1 MDRFAASLANALL
14 GKDLHAPV
22 LEIHFPAAQLLFTK
36 PAIISITGAH
46 FTPELNDVTIP
57 MNHPVKVHAN
67 STLKFTRQATGM
79 RSYIGFLPGLQLKTW
94 LHSFSTNT
102 KAGAGGYNG
111 RTLDA
116 GDTIAFLNEE
126 EASNFP
132 SNSGQLF
139 SAKGYDYDLRSLRCI
154 MGSEWNYLLASSGN
168 GFLNNSFEITIESD
182 RMGYRL
188 AGAKLEIENSETL
201 LSSPVAF
208 GTIQLLPG
216 GQMIILM
223 ADHQTT
229 GGYAKIAHVI
239 SADLPLLAQKQPGS
253 MIRFVLTDLADAEK
267 AFLEQQ
273 QYLRQ
278 VRAAVLLRS

>member
-1 MDRFAASLANALL
+1 
-14 GKDLHAPV
+14 
-22 LEIHFPAAQLLFTK
+22 
-36 PAIISITGAH
+36 
-46 FTPELNDVTIP
+46 
-57 MNHPVKVHAN
+57 
-67 STLKFTRQATGM
+67 
-79 RSYIGFLPGLQLKTW
+79 
-94 LHSFSTNT
+94 
-102 KAGAGGYNG
+102 
-111 RTLDA
+111 
-116 GDTIAFLNEE
+116 
-126 EASNFP
+126 
-132 SNSGQLF
+132 
-139 SAKGYDYDLRSLRCI
+139 